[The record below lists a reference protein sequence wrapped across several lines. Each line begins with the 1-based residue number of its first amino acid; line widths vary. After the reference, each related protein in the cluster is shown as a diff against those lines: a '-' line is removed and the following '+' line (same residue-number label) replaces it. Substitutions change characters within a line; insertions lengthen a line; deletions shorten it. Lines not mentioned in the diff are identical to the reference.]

1 MDEGV
6 APGSAY
12 HVTLDKNE
20 NLVWTT
26 ENDGETVQYHKDPGT
41 SFWQRFVVGVVRLL
55 PIERQ
60 L

>member
-1 MDEGV
+1 
-6 APGSAY
+6 
-12 HVTLDKNE
+12 LDTNE

-55 PIERQ
+55 PITRH